1 MTATSFD
8 SSDALRSSKA
18 LKHVQTVRF
27 SGPVPLER
35 DGSLPHVDVAFE
47 TYGKLSAARDNA
59 ILICHALSGDSH
71 VARHDPGDDPGWWD
85 LLVGPGKPIDTD
97 RYFVICPNVLGGC
110 RGTSGPSD
118 INPRTGKP
126 YGGDFPLVTVKDMVD
141 VQRRVV
147 DHLGIEKL
155 LAVVGGSMGGH
166 QVLTWATRY
175 PERVAGVVALATSP
189 RLTTQ
194 ALAFDVVGRNAISRD
209 PNFCDG
215 QYYDRP
221 VGPDVGLAVAR
232 MLAHITYLSPESM
245 DAKFEANRLQPRDIQ
260 TQFENKF
267 SVGSYLAYQGHR
279 FVERFDANS
288 YITLSMAM
296 DLFDLGG
303 TPEALRSNLGRSQCR
318 WLVVSFSTDW
328 LFPPFQSR
336 QIADAL
342 LAENK
347 PVTAA
352 TFESTCGHDAFLLEA
367 DFDRYG
373 ELMRAFLCNLLPRAA
388 GGAGTPAVA
397 EEVEEAVGPNSIFHG
412 ERLDYDLMEEL
423 IPKDASVLDLG
434 CGTGRLLSRLAARAG
449 GGQSRLLGLELD
461 EHAVVACARRGLNV
475 LRADLNEGLACFA
488 DGQFDVVVLSQTLQ
502 SVRDVKRVLADML
515 RVGKTCV
522 VSFPN
527 FAYAPLRRQL
537 FEGGRAPRGASGGCE
552 LLGYSWFESPNIRF
566 LSITD
571 FDDFC
576 VNQHIQV
583 HKMIA
588 LDTQKGISIPREADP
603 NLNADV
609 AIFVISR

>member
-1 MTATSFD
+1 MTATDFE
-8 SSDALRSSKA
+8 SSDAARSGRS
-18 LKHVQTVRF
+18 LKHVRTVRWD
-27 SGPVPLER
+27 GPVLLEN
-35 DGSLPHVDVAFE
+35 GGALPHVTVAYE
-47 TYGKLSAARDNA
+47 TYGTLSAARDNA

-71 VARHDPGDDPGWWD
+71 VARHDAQDDPGWWD
-85 LLVGPGKPIDTD
+85 LIVGPGKPIDTD
-97 RYFVICPNVLGGC
+97 RFFVICPNVLGGC

-118 INPRTGKP
+118 VNPKTGKP
-126 YGGDFPLVTVKDMVD
+126 YGGDFPLITVIDMVE
-141 VQRRVV
+141 VQRRLV
-147 DHLGIEKL
+147 DQLGIDKL
-155 LAVVGGSMGGH
+155 LAVIGGSMGGH

-175 PERVAGVVALATSP
+175 PSRLAGAVALATSP

-194 ALAFDVVGRNAISRD
+194 ALAFDVVGRNAICRD

-215 QYYDRP
+215 QYYGRP

-260 TQFENKF
+260 TEFENKF
-267 SVGSYLAYQGHR
+267 GVGSYLAYQGHR

-303 TPEALRSNLGRSQCR
+303 TLAALRANLARSTCR
-318 WLVVSFSTDW
+318 WLVLSFSTDW
-328 LFPPFQSR
+328 LFPPFQSQ

-342 LAENK
+342 IAENK

-367 DFDRYG
+367 DIDRYG
-373 ELMRAFLCNLLPRAA
+373 EVMRAFLRELLPKEAA
-388 GGAGTPAVA
+388 NGDGGAVAA
-397 EEVEEAVGPNSIFHG
+397 EEGVETVGPNSIFHG
-412 ERLDYDLMEEL
+412 RRLDYDLMEQL
-423 IPKDASVLDLG
+423 IAPDASVLDLG
-434 CGTGRLLSRLAARAG
+434 CGSGRLLSRLARR
-449 GGQSRLLGLELD
+449 GQSRLLGIELD
-461 EHAVVACARRGLNV
+461 EQAIVACTRRGIDV
-475 LRADLNEGLACFA
+475 IRADLNAGLASFA
-488 DGQFDVVVLSQTLQ
+488 DGQYDVVVLSQTLQ

-515 RVGKTCV
+515 RVGKTCI

-537 FEGGRAPRGASGGCE
+537 FEGGRAPLATQ
-552 LLGYSWFESPNIRF
+552 LLGYTWFESPNIRF

-571 FDDFC
+571 FDEYC
-576 VNQHIQV
+576 ETHRIKV
-583 HKMIA
+583 HKMMA
-588 LDTQKGISIPREADP
+588 LDSQRGTSVPREADP
-603 NLNADV
+603 NLNADM

>member
-1 MTATSFD
+1 MTTPAFE
-8 SSDALRSSKA
+8 SSDAIRSGK
-18 LKHVQTVRF
+18 LLQHVQTVRF
-27 SGPVPLER
+27 AGPITLEKG
-35 DGSLPHVDVAFE
+35 DSLPHVTVAYE
-47 TYGKLSAARDNA
+47 TYGTLSPNRDNA

-71 VARHDPGDDPGWWD
+71 VARHDPKDDPGWWD

-97 RYFVICPNVLGGC
+97 RFFVICPNVLGGC

-118 INPRTGKP
+118 LNPKTGKP
-126 YGGDFPLVTVKDMVD
+126 FGGDFPLITVADMVD
-141 VQRRVV
+141 VQRRLV
-147 DHLGIEKL
+147 DHLGIAKL

-166 QVLTWATRY
+166 MVLTWAIRY
-175 PERVAGVVALATSP
+175 PSRVAGAVALATSP

-209 PNFCDG
+209 PHFHDG
-215 QYYDRP
+215 EYYDQP
-221 VGPDVGLAVAR
+221 AGPDVGLAVAR
-232 MLAHITYLSPESM
+232 MLAHITYLSPASM
-245 DAKFEANRLQPRDIQ
+245 DAKFEPNRHQPRDIQ

-296 DLFDLGG
+296 DLFDIGG
-303 TPEALRSNLGRSQCR
+303 TPAALRASLAQSACR

-352 TFESTCGHDAFLLEA
+352 TIESSCGHDAFLLEA
-367 DFDRYG
+367 DIDRYG
-373 ELMRAFLCNLLPRAA
+373 ELIRAFLLNLLPGAAALRPDPSLDTRIHGAA
-388 GGAGTPAVA
+388 GA
-397 EEVEEAVGPNSIFHG
+397 NNIFHG
-412 ERLDYDLMEEL
+412 QRLDYDQIEQL
-423 IPKDASVLDLG
+423 IPPGASVLDLG
-434 CGTGRLLSRLAARAG
+434 CGSARLLSRLAKRGPA
-449 GGQSRLLGLELD
+449 RLLGIELD
-461 EHAVVACARRGLNV
+461 EHAVVACARRGIDV
-475 LRADLNEGLACFA
+475 LRADLNEGLANFA
-488 DGQFDVVVLSQTLQ
+488 DAQFDVVVLSQTLQ

-515 RVGKTCV
+515 RVGKTCI

-527 FAYAPLRRQL
+527 FAYAPLRRELYEQ
-537 FEGGRAPRGASGGCE
+537 GRAPRGAGAST
-552 LLGYSWFESPNIRF
+552 LLGHAWFESPNIRF

-571 FDDFC
+571 FDEYC
-576 VNQHIQV
+576 ATHRITVQ
-583 HKMIA
+583 KLIA
-588 LDTQKGISIPREADP
+588 LDTARGTPIPRTADP
-603 NLNADV
+603 NLNADL